1 MTGHGCGKALVARH
15 RVTSYANSIKLSHP
29 PPLTWASRS
38 RTAAARN
45 LSSAGG
51 CLGWRRKGVSMTEH
65 AGLIQV
71 TTFRPTPDDAMKCWP
86 CAPKP
91 KSAPPRPTAASGHRL
106 ARWTTIRKP
115 WWQSPGGAAGT
126 AWRHS
131 SKRPL
136 LLKPGIALF
145 AAPVHAAYVGGLG
158 ECVGVGDGQRG
169 RREIG
174 ARQID
179 LIVRL

>member
-1 MTGHGCGKALVARH
+1 MTGHGCGKALMARH

-29 PPLTWASRS
+29 PLLTWASRS

-51 CLGWRRKGVSMTEH
+51 CLGW
-65 AGLIQV
+65 
-71 TTFRPTPDDAMKCWP
+71 
-86 CAPKP
+86 
-91 KSAPPRPTAASGHRL
+91 
-106 ARWTTIRKP
+106 
-115 WWQSPGGAAGT
+115 
-126 AWRHS
+126 HS

-136 LLKPGIALF
+136 LLKPVIALF